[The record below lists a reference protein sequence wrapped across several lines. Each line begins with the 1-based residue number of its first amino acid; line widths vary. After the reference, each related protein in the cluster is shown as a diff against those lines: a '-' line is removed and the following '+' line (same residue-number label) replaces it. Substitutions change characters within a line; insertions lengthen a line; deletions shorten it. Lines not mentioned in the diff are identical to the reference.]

1 LSAEA
6 PAWPSGLGRVVTD
19 TVDSTNRLAQLV
31 LAGNGGRASWVMAG
45 QQTAGRGRR
54 GRPWSSPRGNFY
66 GTLAMRLTDP
76 PALRALRSFVAAL
89 ALRDALAE
97 LTGAEAG
104 LRLKWPNDVLLN
116 GGKVAG
122 ILLENAGDVLCVGIG
137 VNLIAGPDDLLVEP
151 GAVAPVTVLAETGQ
165 RLAPETL
172 LNHLAPAF
180 ARWDAML
187 RAAGFQ
193 PLRKEFLAHAAKLGQ
208 QITARTGTQIR
219 QGRYDGLDE
228 NGALILTTSQGTE
241 IIPAAEVF
249 F

>member
-1 LSAEA
+1 MSAEA
-6 PAWPSGLGRVVTD
+6 PAWPEGLGRVVTD

-31 LAGNGGRASWVMAG
+31 LAAHPGPAAWVMSA

-66 GTLAMRLTDP
+66 GTLAMRLDDE
-76 PALRALRSFVAAL
+76 PAKRALRSFVAAL
-89 ALRDALAE
+89 ALRDALSA

-104 LRLKWPNDVLLN
+104 LKLKWPNDVLLN

-122 ILLENAGDVLCVGIG
+122 ILLENMGDVLCVGIG

-151 GAVAPVTVLAETGQ
+151 GAVAPVTVLAETGV
-165 RLAPETL
+165 RLSPDVL

-180 ARWDAML
+180 ARWEAVL
-187 RAAGFQ
+187 NATGFA
-193 PLRKEFLAHAAKLGQ
+193 PLRKEFLTHAARLGTI
-208 QITARTGTQIR
+208 ITARTGTQVR

-228 NGALILTTSQGTE
+228 NGALVLTTSQGQE